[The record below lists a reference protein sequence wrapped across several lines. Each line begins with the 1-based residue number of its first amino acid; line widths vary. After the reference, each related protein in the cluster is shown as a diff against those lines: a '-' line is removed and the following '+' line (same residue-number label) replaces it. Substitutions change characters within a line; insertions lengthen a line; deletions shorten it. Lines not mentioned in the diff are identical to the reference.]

1 LIIVGLNMFLVSEL
15 GHEIGIRP
23 YFKLWYI

>member
-23 YFKLWYI
+23 YFKL